1 MTDVQSIAEPSAS
14 TLGGGGARR
23 VAKRLFLATRPK
35 FFTASILPMLLGTA
49 WGHHLSGQFDI
60 PVFVLALAATLCV
73 HAGGNVIND
82 VFDEL
87 GGSDRANDN
96 RIHPYTGGS
105 RFIQNGIMSVSAMTR
120 WGLTLYVMALVL
132 GAILIGMKGV
142 GVLLFG
148 LVGLTLGTLYSI
160 PPIQLNARGIGE
172 ATVAVAFGILP
183 VTGAAWLQS
192 GIVDSQVLLVAIPV
206 SLWVA
211 AILLINEVPDIAADA
226 AAGKRT
232 LAVRLG
238 LRGTQVLYV
247 CIHILA
253 FIAIGVMVSQGLL
266 SAIVLALP
274 ALLLIVAMLA
284 SRSIGRARDAA
295 QPLRRSIELTLAI
308 HALGTL
314 WLAGYVWYGS

>member
-1 MTDVQSIAEPSAS
+1 VEPSTL
-14 TLGGGGARR
+14 TLGGGGALR
-23 VAKRLFLATRPK
+23 VAKRLLLATRPK
-35 FFTASILPMLLGTA
+35 FFSASILPMLLGTA
-49 WGHHLSGQFDI
+49 WGHHVSGQFDI
-60 PVFVLALAATLCV
+60 TVLTLALAATLCV
-73 HAGGNVIND
+73 HAGANVIND

-87 GGSDRANDN
+87 GGSDRSNNN
-96 RIHPYTGGS
+96 RIYPYTGGS

-120 WGLTLYVMALVL
+120 WALMLYFVAIVV
-132 GAILIGMKGV
+132 GAILTGMKGV

-148 LVGLTLGTLYSI
+148 LVGVGLGALYSI
-160 PPIQLNARGIGE
+160 PPIQLSARGIGE
-172 ATVAVAFGILP
+172 ATVAVAFGVVP

-192 GIVDSQVLLVAIPV
+192 GIVDGEVLLVSIPV

-211 AILLINEVPDIAADA
+211 AIILINEVPDIAADA

-238 LRGTQVLYV
+238 LRGTQALYV

-253 FIAIGVMVSQGLL
+253 VVAIGLAVSQGTF
-266 SAIVLALP
+266 SVIVLVLP
-274 ALLLIVAMLA
+274 ALLLVAAILA
-284 SRSIGRARDAA
+284 SRSIGGATTPA

-314 WLAGYVWYGS
+314 WLAGYVWYTS